1 MGFYIKMEDTMSEK
15 SIGRGI
21 IILSISS
28 IILKLLSSIYMPIL
42 SLILKDEG
50 VAIYNIGYN
59 YFVFLFAITSLGFQP
74 VITKLVVE
82 EKTKKPGGVFEVL
95 NESKR
100 FLMILG
106 AIVSILFML
115 LAKPLSIIANSKEVI
130 KVIIFLAPA
139 ILFAAILT
147 SYRGFFQGD
156 NDINKLSISNIIE
169 QVFNVVF
176 SLICA
181 FILIKISISFG
192 SAGGA
197 VGTTIGAVGAII
209 YLRHA
214 LNKRYPEYK
223 KKYKKSYNNKIL
235 KKLLI
240 TAIPFVL
247 IAAIQNLSNIIDT
260 VTVKNLIIIDSDVKI
275 ATLGY
280 YLSIVNIPLVIVTSL
295 GIGIF
300 PKIIKG
306 YVEKD
311 KDQLIVQTSYCYKL
325 IYTITIPSICG
336 IMIFAKDIFKF
347 LYGRNFGG
355 EILIIGA
362 ISLVFMSLST
372 IQNIIIQGI
381 NQLKYII
388 SVGLF
393 SIVIKTLLNLI
404 LIRIE
409 NINIIGSVIAT
420 IVSLAI
426 VSYLNHIKLEKSFEV
441 KISLIKQGKKSLI
454 ASIIM
459 AISLVLIRYVLLNNF
474 IMDNYTRVNVGI
486 VLLSLV
492 TVGGIIYF
500 LSLLFIGGI
509 TKYELNTISPKIYDK
524 LPEILKNKVVTYN

>member
-1 MGFYIKMEDTMSEK
+1 MNEK

-21 IILSISS
+21 IVLSISS

-42 SLILKDEG
+42 SLILKDKG
-50 VAIYNIGYN
+50 VAVYNIGYN

-74 VITKLVVE
+74 AITKLVVE
-82 EKTKKPGGVFEVL
+82 EKAKKTGRTFEVL

-106 AIVSILFML
+106 GIVSILFVL
-115 LAKPLSIIANSKEVI
+115 LSKPLSIIAKSKEVMV
-130 KVIIFLAPA
+130 VIIFLAPA
-139 ILFAAILT
+139 ILLAAILT
-147 SYRGFFQGD
+147 TYRGFFQGD
-156 NDINKLSISNIIE
+156 NDINELSISNIIE
-169 QVFNVVF
+169 QVLNVIF

-181 FILIKISISFG
+181 SILIKISISFG
-192 SAGGA
+192 SAGGT
-197 VGTTIGAVGAII
+197 VGTTVGAVGAIV
-209 YLRHA
+209 YLRYA
-214 LNKRYPEYK
+214 LYRRYPEYK
-223 KKYKKSYNNKIL
+223 KKNKKSYNNEIL

-260 VTVKNLIIIDSDVKI
+260 LAVKNLVVIDSDVKI

-280 YLSIVNIPLVIVTSL
+280 YLSIVNIPLVIITSL
-295 GIGIF
+295 GVGIF

-306 YVEKD
+306 YVEKN

-325 IYTITIPSICG
+325 IYAITIPSICG

-347 LYGRNFGG
+347 LYGRDFGG

-362 ISLVFMSLST
+362 ISLVFMSFST

-388 SVGLF
+388 SVGLL
-393 SIVIKTLLNLI
+393 SILIKTSLNLI
-404 LIRIE
+404 LIRIDK
-409 NINIIGSVIAT
+409 INVIGSVIAT

-441 KISLIKQGKKSLI
+441 KIPLIKQGGKSLI

-459 AISLVLIRYVLLNNF
+459 TIVLVLIRYKLLNNF
-474 IMDNYTRVNVGI
+474 IMDNYTRVNVG
-486 VLLSLV
+486 VVMLLLV
-492 TVGGIIYF
+492 AVGGIIYF
-500 LSLLFIGGI
+500 LALLFIGGI
-509 TKYELNTISPKIYDK
+509 TKYELDTISPKIYDK
-524 LPEILKNKVVTYN
+524 LPKIIKNKIQVIYSR